1 MPRQG
6 WHMKQMPAAK
16 ALLLSW
22 GKDVKTSKVVRGMQL
37 RSRLAIIKQGI
48 PDHLTHLWG
57 FLTPPVAGADLRA
70 ALVASCLR
78 GALPPVDLRAVCFVR
93 AMAAGYPVLGIWRS
107 FEQGFRS
114 QVFFA
119 VGGDGETQTNLA

>member
-1 MPRQG
+1 
-6 WHMKQMPAAK
+6 
-16 ALLLSW
+16 
-22 GKDVKTSKVVRGMQL
+22 MQL
-37 RSRLAIIKQGI
+37 RSRLVIIKQGI

-93 AMAAGYPVLGIWRS
+93 AMAAVCW
-107 FEQGFRS
+107 
-114 QVFFA
+114 
-119 VGGDGETQTNLA
+119 